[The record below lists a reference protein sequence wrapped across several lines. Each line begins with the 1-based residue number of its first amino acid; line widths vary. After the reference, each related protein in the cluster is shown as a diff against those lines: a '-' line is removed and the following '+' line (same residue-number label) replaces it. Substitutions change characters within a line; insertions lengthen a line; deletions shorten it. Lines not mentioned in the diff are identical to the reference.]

1 MKWILK
7 YWNCAHAYRRGA
19 NVRGYFVWSLMDNFE
34 WAHGFTV
41 RFGLYHVDFNTQVR
55 TQKMSAKWYHDFLMG
70 SRPVDALQT
79 LREES

>member
-34 WAHGFTV
+34 WRYGFTL
-41 RFGLYHVDFNTQVR
+41 RFGLYHVDFTTQQR
-55 TQKMSAKWYHDFLMG
+55 TAKMSAKWYRDLLMG
-70 SRPVDALQT
+70 NGLMDEVHT
-79 LREES
+79 LRSNS